1 MSPRPELRAVW
12 TQLIGHQDP
21 YFVLEL
27 SGDKVTTKV
36 VKSGGVDPVWD
47 ESEVRRHDNAL

>member
-1 MSPRPELRAVW
+1 MW

-21 YFVLEL
+21 YFILEL
-27 SGDKVTTKV
+27 SGYKVTTNV

-47 ESEVRRHDNAL
+47 ESEVGRHDNVL